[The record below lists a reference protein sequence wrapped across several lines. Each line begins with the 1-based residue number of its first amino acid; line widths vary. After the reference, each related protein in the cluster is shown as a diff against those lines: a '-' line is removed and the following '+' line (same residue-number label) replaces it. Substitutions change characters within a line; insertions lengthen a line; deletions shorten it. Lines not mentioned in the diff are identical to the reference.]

1 MQFII
6 ANNIRQGVYSLKVF
20 NCGFQIATHVSK
32 SKSYLRGVIKGYQ
45 SDMATN
51 PDHAAHGH
59 DVHVIWAEPV
69 RNPYHE
75 VVLSQAV

>member
-6 ANNIRQGVYSLKVF
+6 ANDIRQGVYSLKVF
-20 NCGFQIATHVSK
+20 NRGFLIQTHVSK

-45 SDMATN
+45 SDMVTN

-59 DVHVIWAEPV
+59 DSHVIWA
-69 RNPYHE
+69 
-75 VVLSQAV
+75 

>member
-6 ANNIRQGVYSLKVF
+6 ANQTRQGNYRLQVF
-20 NCGFQIATHVSK
+20 NRGFQIATHVSV
-32 SKSYLRGVIKGYQ
+32 SKRYLRGVIKGYQ

-59 DVHVIWAEPV
+59 DSHVIWA
-69 RNPYHE
+69 
-75 VVLSQAV
+75 